1 MLHFFN
7 PSVVYN
13 RVKGVA
19 DLRVGDLHV
28 ETPAPKTEHQILMTC
43 FLEFLFNPRRK
54 NKSRIRSGGGG
65 TEVWGTVGFLCASLG
80 EADTKNVPFHSTG
93 HMDAIH

>member
-7 PSVVYN
+7 PSAIYN

-19 DLRVGDLHV
+19 DLCVGDLHE
-28 ETPAPKTEHQILMTC
+28 ETPEPKTEHQILMTC
-43 FLEFLFNPRRK
+43 FLEFLFNPQK
-54 NKSRIRSGGGG
+54 KQKGRIRSGK
-65 TEVWGTVGFLCASLG
+65 EVWGTVGFFCASLG
-80 EADTKNVPFHSTG
+80 EVDTKNMLFHCTG